1 MHSLDSTQ
9 GMGISAAIRSC
20 IASTPGAAWAFVV
33 RRFFC
38 GGGIETA
45 YFLFLLMRLVIHT
58 ITITIRECSVIVPEL
73 SVHVP

>member
-1 MHSLDSTQ
+1 M
-9 GMGISAAIRSC
+9 
-20 IASTPGAAWAFVV
+20 
-33 RRFFC
+33 